1 MSRYLLP
8 LSACL
13 MLSMAACATTDETA
27 SAESATPEASASAST
42 TDSTGTSSTSTTSST
57 SAPTPTST
65 TTTTSTTTNSAT
77 ACNADAARS
86 IVGKSASSDV
96 VEQAR
101 PAAGADTARTLKPGE
116 TTTMEFNG
124 NRLNI
129 DVDANNMVTNVRC
142 G

>member
-27 SAESATPEASASAST
+27 SAESATPQASASAST
-42 TDSTGTSSTSTTSST
+42 TDSTGTTSTTSTTSS
-57 SAPTPTST
+57 PTPTST
-65 TTTTSTTTNSAT
+65 TTTTSTTSNTATN
-77 ACNADAARS
+77 CNAEAARS

-96 VEQAR
+96 IEQAR
-101 PAAGADTARTLKPGE
+101 SAAGADTARTLKPGE